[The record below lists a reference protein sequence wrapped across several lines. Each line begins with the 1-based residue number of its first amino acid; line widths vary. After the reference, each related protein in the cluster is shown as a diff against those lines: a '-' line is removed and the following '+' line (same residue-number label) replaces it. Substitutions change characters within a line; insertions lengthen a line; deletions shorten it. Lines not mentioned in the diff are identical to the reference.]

1 MSPALIDS
9 GTSSIVLH
17 LPSVHSPRNPNPNGQ
32 ISHSPLVDFSEFC
45 SKEKMKSSNAGNRAS
60 GFPNSSEINQNFSFN
75 SWVMQRSG
83 SENAAFG
90 LSSGVSKPRLGKA
103 RKHLNSQH
111 PRSSNAAQETRVG
124 PGFNPFRPV
133 SDMSFEGEPSG
144 GNESFVFGA
153 NRSNPNLNLNP
164 GNEILDEMRKLKIA
178 NENVGGRASSSVSEG
193 LVDGSGFD
201 ESLASELPNE
211 MRKLNIEAAVNRE
224 CFEKSNNSNID
235 SSVTDKTRF
244 TFQRGD
250 NVGGSL
256 GRSLGFQR
264 SNELKKSNKSE
275 DGNVA
280 INLIDA
286 NKFVFGSSRKGIDS
300 FMGSSSSTLHDQMK
314 NLNIEESVNT
324 NVVEKEEADNETIN
338 KNSFLFGSTGSA
350 RGYFSGIAENSLAD
364 DMRKMKIRNG
374 VGDTSGQTNTE
385 KLGGE
390 KFHNVGNSIP
400 TKFTFQAVTSVK
412 NLSGSQGPLDQ
423 SNDDIKMKGKPG
435 TFSFSSHDIHLQAYE
450 NTFQAPS
457 MDKSEDRFSFA
468 NKLEERG
475 TPHVDFSTPNPKVD
489 LFSSV
494 NKKIEFSAKRAAVG
508 DTRVKRRKEKL
519 KQPNPNQR
527 WLGQDFVLRESSSQE
542 NPEASESYSPMD
554 VSPYQETLADNQ
566 FSRETSEISVESI
579 HLDNSYASTDSHKT
593 VSNDAIDE
601 DLVVATQCLNINVD
615 DVKGRETKEGD
626 EDCFDQSVGAGG
638 SLEESVS
645 GTETESF
652 KSLTEQ
658 FDINSDIAST
668 SAETEVSLISDIDK
682 QVNDGRTQFCFASSS
697 EDVGSTNFTFAASSS
712 GQDQSAA
719 AMRYHRK
726 KNRIK
731 VAPDS
736 YDSAPNLKVPYT
748 SSSVQFFP
756 LSGTSPLSSQGR
768 GQKGNISTSLCK
780 GRNGTDSTEVDK
792 QKDIKQEFNSTSAAT
807 LAAQEACEKWRLRG
821 NQAYTN
827 GDLSKAEDC
836 YTQGVNC
843 ISQSETSKSCLRAL
857 MLCYSNRAAT
867 RMSLGRMREA
877 LGDCLLAAGID
888 HNFLR
893 VQVRAASCYLAL
905 GEVEDASLY
914 FKKCLQ
920 SGNDSCVDRKIAVEA
935 SDGLQKTQ
943 KVSDC
948 MNHSA
953 ELLEQRT
960 SRDVETALGI
970 LDEAL
975 IISSFSEKLLE
986 MKAEA
991 LFMLRKYEEVIQL
1004 CEQTLGSAEKNS
1016 PTLGSDGH
1024 LANLDGSGLSKDSSF
1039 RLWRVRLIFKSYF
1052 YLGRLEDALTLLEK
1066 QKEFGNGNKTLE
1078 SSIPLAATVRE
1089 LLRHK
1094 NAGNEAFQSGRH
1106 AEAVEHYTA
1115 ALSCNIVSRPFTAIC
1130 FCNRSAA
1137 HKALG
1142 QISDAIADCSLAIA
1156 LDGNYLKAISRRAT
1170 LFEMIRDYGQ
1180 ATSDLQRLV
1189 SLLSKQ
1195 LEEKVNQPGGYDRST
1210 SFGNDLRQAQL
1221 RLSLMEEEDRK
1232 DIPLDMYLILGVE
1245 PSASASDIKKAYRKA
1260 ALRHH
1265 PDKTGQSLAKSENGD
1280 GGFWKEIAEEVHR
1293 DADKLFKMI
1302 GEAYAILSDPSKRSR
1317 YDHEEE
1323 MRNAQKRGNGSS
1335 TSRVHTDVQ
1344 NFPFER
1350 SSSRRQ
1356 WREVWG
1362 SYGHSS
1368 SRGSEAA
1375 RSNRYS

>member
-1 MSPALIDS
+1 
-9 GTSSIVLH
+9 
-17 LPSVHSPRNPNPNGQ
+17 
-32 ISHSPLVDFSEFC
+32 
-45 SKEKMKSSNAGNRAS
+45 
-60 GFPNSSEINQNFSFN
+60 
-75 SWVMQRSG
+75 
-83 SENAAFG
+83 
-90 LSSGVSKPRLGKA
+90 
-103 RKHLNSQH
+103 
-111 PRSSNAAQETRVG
+111 
-124 PGFNPFRPV
+124 
-133 SDMSFEGEPSG
+133 
-144 GNESFVFGA
+144 
-153 NRSNPNLNLNP
+153 
-164 GNEILDEMRKLKIA
+164 
-178 NENVGGRASSSVSEG
+178 
-193 LVDGSGFD
+193 
-201 ESLASELPNE
+201 
-211 MRKLNIEAAVNRE
+211 
-224 CFEKSNNSNID
+224 
-235 SSVTDKTRF
+235 
-244 TFQRGD
+244 
-250 NVGGSL
+250 
-256 GRSLGFQR
+256 
-264 SNELKKSNKSE
+264 
-275 DGNVA
+275 
-280 INLIDA
+280 
-286 NKFVFGSSRKGIDS
+286 
-300 FMGSSSSTLHDQMK
+300 
-314 NLNIEESVNT
+314 
-324 NVVEKEEADNETIN
+324 
-338 KNSFLFGSTGSA
+338 
-350 RGYFSGIAENSLAD
+350 
-364 DMRKMKIRNG
+364 
-374 VGDTSGQTNTE
+374 
-385 KLGGE
+385 
-390 KFHNVGNSIP
+390 
-400 TKFTFQAVTSVK
+400 
-412 NLSGSQGPLDQ
+412 
-423 SNDDIKMKGKPG
+423 
-435 TFSFSSHDIHLQAYE
+435 
-450 NTFQAPS
+450 
-457 MDKSEDRFSFA
+457 
-468 NKLEERG
+468 
-475 TPHVDFSTPNPKVD
+475 
-489 LFSSV
+489 
-494 NKKIEFSAKRAAVG
+494 
-508 DTRVKRRKEKL
+508 
-519 KQPNPNQR
+519 
-527 WLGQDFVLRESSSQE
+527 
-542 NPEASESYSPMD
+542 
-554 VSPYQETLADNQ
+554 
-566 FSRETSEISVESI
+566 
-579 HLDNSYASTDSHKT
+579 
-593 VSNDAIDE
+593 
-601 DLVVATQCLNINVD
+601 
-615 DVKGRETKEGD
+615 
-626 EDCFDQSVGAGG
+626 
-638 SLEESVS
+638 
-645 GTETESF
+645 
-652 KSLTEQ
+652 
-658 FDINSDIAST
+658 
-668 SAETEVSLISDIDK
+668 
-682 QVNDGRTQFCFASSS
+682 
-697 EDVGSTNFTFAASSS
+697 
-712 GQDQSAA
+712 
-719 AMRYHRK
+719 
-726 KNRIK
+726 
-731 VAPDS
+731 
-736 YDSAPNLKVPYT
+736 
-748 SSSVQFFP
+748 
-756 LSGTSPLSSQGR
+756 
-768 GQKGNISTSLCK
+768 
-780 GRNGTDSTEVDK
+780 
-792 QKDIKQEFNSTSAAT
+792 
-807 LAAQEACEKWRLRG
+807 
-821 NQAYTN
+821 
-827 GDLSKAEDC
+827 
-836 YTQGVNC
+836 
-843 ISQSETSKSCLRAL
+843 

-920 SGNDSCVDRKIAVEA
+920 LGNDSCVDRKIAVEA

-1094 NAGNEAFQSGRH
+1094 VGNKSRVKFWKDRWCNEQPLCVIEGFLSKLQGQTIKMEEEDRVVWKEDNKGVFSNAGNEAFQSGRH

-1232 DIPLDMYLILGVE
+1232 DIPLDMYLIFLLGEGVDFRSIPKKRLVASQQTTKGGGKSGMNFQHAFIEGRRILGAIIIKSKVIDSRMKSIESEASLGLQTRPHLVKRLTICMEKRDGGLVIIRKYEEEGGRWSSRALRKDMEWDRWCGNGSLKKAFLESFSIACTKDAWIADLWKLNREEGCWNPLFMRTTTWSWERGVE

-1302 GEAYAILSDPSKRSR
+1302 GEAYAILSDPSKVSHTYYAVHYLLCFCASMSHLPWNVHLGIACSFCDSLICIRGMLSSQYFAIPVISFSSPINHPGVSSVLKNSKIALKPDNPQVEFSCIHLPHPYYRSR

-1375 RSNRYS
+1375 RSNRRPSKWAVTPAGLQGGQPCRWRFHIVTGVRNLLPKGSGTMKEK